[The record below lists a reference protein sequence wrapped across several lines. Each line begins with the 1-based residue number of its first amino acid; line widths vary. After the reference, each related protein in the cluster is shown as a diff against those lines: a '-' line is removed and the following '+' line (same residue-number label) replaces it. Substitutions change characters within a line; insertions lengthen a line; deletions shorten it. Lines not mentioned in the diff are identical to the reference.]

1 MTQPGWYQAS
11 NIFSSNLTLFFRS
24 WRQKNVF
31 LEGDVK
37 LFNSNN
43 ISQDPQ
49 NDGFKEREYMRC
61 KQALGL
67 LILAFSDQI
76 ASFSIIIHVNH
87 HNTQVLCWP
96 FHFSLKICYNR
107 DPLHEPWKFSDFSFM
122 AQSRAPVGNHGRY

>member
-1 MTQPGWYQAS
+1 
-11 NIFSSNLTLFFRS
+11 LTA
-24 WRQKNVF
+24 KNVS
-31 LEGDVK
+31 LEGEIK
-37 LFNSNN
+37 FFNSNN

-87 HNTQVLCWP
+87 HNTQVLC
-96 FHFSLKICYNR
+96 
-107 DPLHEPWKFSDFSFM
+107 
-122 AQSRAPVGNHGRY
+122 